1 VHVPADGNPLKGYE
15 LARADV
21 EKRGNGDGA
30 SIVSMPSLFARLF
43 GSKSDDEEDEGPTAP
58 IAREKA
64 APAIAVAKTSEP
76 VPMPRSKPVAST
88 LQLASADAQIVQGA
102 RSKPTAA
109 AEKAEAKPL
118 TPADI
123 INARGFW
130 GDTPAAPKQAS
141 LAQVADVNARQAVAS
156 TDPQSTASVPAAY
169 QAMAYAPAP
178 TSPADRPNVVAA
190 SAPIPRGAARPAAA
204 PRNPMAVTNVTTVV
218 AKGAQGQGGAVATAT
233 RIAASR
239 TNDVW
244 MRVMILAPS
253 ASTSMSTTMLGD
265 ANMSLL
271 SAHFVKPQAV
281 VAMGFSDDPLIG
293 LSCDRFSGAAIAP
306 LATQTFVLRTASLR

>member
-1 VHVPADGNPLKGYE
+1 
-15 LARADV
+15 
-21 EKRGNGDGA
+21 
-30 SIVSMPSLFARLF
+30 LF
-43 GSKSDDEEDEGPTAP
+43 GSKSDDEEDEGSTAP

-76 VPMPRSKPVAST
+76 VPMPRSKPVASI
-88 LQLASADAQIVQGA
+88 LQLASADAQIVQPA
-102 RSKPTAA
+102 KSKPTPA
-109 AEKAEAKPL
+109 AEKTEAKPQ

-190 SAPIPRGAARPAAA
+190 SAPIPRSARPAA

>member
-1 VHVPADGNPLKGYE
+1 M
-15 LARADV
+15 
-21 EKRGNGDGA
+21 
-30 SIVSMPSLFARLF
+30 SMPSLFARLF
-43 GSKSDDEEDEGPTAP
+43 GSKSDDEEDEGSTAP

-64 APAIAVAKTSEP
+64 APVVAVAKSSEP

-102 RSKPTAA
+102 KSKPTAA
-109 AEKAEAKPL
+109 AETTEARPQ

-130 GDTPAAPKQAS
+130 GDTPPAPKPTS
-141 LAQVADVNARQAVAS
+141 PAQVADSNARQAVAS

-169 QAMAYAPAP
+169 QAMAYAPAS
-178 TSPADRPNVVAA
+178 TSPVDRPNVVAA
-190 SAPIPRGAARPAAA
+190 SAPIPRSTRPAAA
-204 PRNPMAVTNVTTVV
+204 PRNLMAVTNVTSVV
-218 AKGAQGQGGAVATAT
+218 AKGAQGQGGVVAIAT

-239 TNDVW
+239 ANDVW
-244 MRVMILAPS
+244 MRAMMLAPS
-253 ASTSMSTTMLGD
+253 ASTSMSATVLGD

-281 VAMGFSDDPLIG
+281 VAMGFSDDPLMG
-293 LSCDRFSGAAIAP
+293 LTSDRFTG
-306 LATQTFVLRTASLR
+306 LATATLTTQSFVLRTASLR